1 MYVTFLFLSLN
12 VQMEYWEVN
21 NKSLVGFKIENTC
34 ITDTDLMWFDYY
46 VITQRN
52 LQTLVSSSALEKTN
66 IFVVYIEQSGSFCGR
81 ERVGGTWA
89 NRLLK
94 IKLWQDAHKP
104 RV

>member
-1 MYVTFLFLSLN
+1 MEIGIIVIIKMYILYRQLYYDTIESKIDLYMFLSLN

-52 LQTLVSSSALEKTN
+52 SQTLVSTSSFGK
-66 IFVVYIEQSGSFCGR
+66 
-81 ERVGGTWA
+81 
-89 NRLLK
+89 
-94 IKLWQDAHKP
+94 D
-104 RV
+104 